1 MKQIIA
7 SLLLAT
13 GILLGS
19 NVYGQASA
27 KGNFVLTPSFNIGGH
42 TLFGYTYLGSGF
54 PIGATLN
61 ADINVHDYVS
71 VGPWVG
77 YNYRGTSGWTDH
89 TIGFGARGNF
99 HFWQLIDD
107 KVEKDLKADKI
118 DWFYTLALGGYLNRF
133 KSDGGFED
141 NNGGFTFGSSLG
153 IRYYFNDHVGISFE
167 YGWCELS
174 WAKIGVPIK
183 F

>member
-1 MKQIIA
+1 MKRIIS

-13 GILLGS
+13 GILLVS
-19 NVYGQASA
+19 NVYGQASE

-42 TLFGYTYLGSGF
+42 SLFGYGWYQTAF
-54 PIGATLN
+54 PFGATLN
-61 ADINVHDYVS
+61 ADFSVHNYVS
-71 VGPWVG
+71 VGPYVA
-77 YNYRGTSGWTDH
+77 YNYMGGSGWADH
-89 TIGFGARGNF
+89 TIAFGARGNF

-107 KVEKDLKADKI
+107 KVSKDLKADKI
-118 DWFYTLALGGYLNRF
+118 DWFYSLGLGGYIDRY
-133 KSDGGFED
+133 KSGSYSDNYGGF
-141 NNGGFTFGSSLG
+141 NMSSSLG